1 MLITIWD
8 SDFYDFFFP
17 NVFSLLVPLSC
28 RCLLAPLLPQ
38 RLIRLHTFGQELI
51 SPSEMKKMPHLKK
64 IFLKAFQ
71 NILLFFVVNS

>member
-28 RCLLAPLLPQ
+28 RCLLAPLLSQ

-51 SPSEMKKMPHLKK
+51 SPSEMKKMPHFK
-64 IFLKAFQ
+64 
-71 NILLFFVVNS
+71 NIPESISKHFTVFVVNS